1 MNNKLLLTYIGD
13 DKNRKF
19 DVKAE
24 GKIIETITWD
34 GGESGKFYDFE
45 YEINPELTKG
55 KTEVRLSVEANYG
68 KTAGRVFSVKIV
80 K

>member
-1 MNNKLLLTYIGD
+1 MLRQK
-13 DKNRKF
+13 
-19 DVKAE
+19 
-24 GKIIETITWD
+24 
-34 GGESGKFYDFE
+34 GKFYDFE